1 MKKIWKR
8 LISAGLVIA
17 LVVTMVNIIPRNN
30 NIEVTHAAEVSNGV
44 RRGTVQLLSELP
56 QYNNP
61 ANLALPRGT
70 VDHPFVILEIVPYE
84 EYAEIGYLISGCEP
98 VRIEDMYGDSLAYSV
113 SSISVGKFKDDKT
126 SYFFSDEPESK
137 ENRYDEGYHGP
148 TETSGN
154 FAGYY
159 ELVSSG
165 GTFNYSYV
173 KNEIE
178 EPEETE
184 EPTTPETDNE
194 LDDQTDNEN
203 ESVNGQS
210 SEDQI
215 SSDDQ
220 TGNDEPTEDQP
231 GDMYGY
237 NSGTLVKTLDMSNTI
252 NGSGDDNDL
261 QETEPVPSQSAEPE
275 TEDEQSDID
284 ESEVV
289 PDESKSEESESEEPG
304 VSEPSV
310 EEPVVSAPDAEEQ
323 EIVEDVILLDELMA
337 LTETQSEYTVT
348 IERNTANEGN
358 LIWHTVTKS
367 EREALEAAGI
377 TFTDNIDE
385 KLLTKIGDRIYT
397 TRTATSS
404 DKAVKVDHY
413 YYYTHEDPF
422 LKRSLN
428 LSDEA
433 AANYSIVVK
442 TITPEQ
448 LNIALDWIDYADLI
462 YLSPKKHVD
471 ATTDV
476 WIKFNDYY
484 HQPTRADK
492 QYGDTDNKN
501 YLSDPAHDLSW
512 DAALRIYNKVTAD
525 TNFAAMIFDDNLF
538 NAFPTDTYKRDVKIT
553 VYNWN
558 LQPTKNIYGT
568 QCDTFNTS
576 GYNNNIYKLYVML
589 MCMDPN
595 LFKQI
600 YLSGSDPIVKNGVN
614 RLQTGDAATYWCTET
629 FMLAPDNIYPSPYSS
644 LQNYWSTVGWDLY
657 HYGTTDT
664 TTTRKDWCDGH
675 LFTFNGSLNF
685 TQFFEGGE
693 LLTDKSK
700 FTDFANA
707 LNGYLDDPKEASS
720 AEAVRYILGDQPDS
734 KYYGYNQTLKVLDLE
749 PSVGLVLNNNTE
761 DATSKWLPNWFLT
774 KTYVNMLLP
783 HFRGNIE
790 IEHQTTAEFIGK
802 IEDLNTTYDLVYMG
816 LDCSG
821 YNTKAWD
828 IGNGRIAVLPDWND
842 NSLDQKIYIRTGD
855 LAMSKEGNDGY
866 GYQSANWLYDK
877 STRTLAN
884 TGQRMRFAGN
894 DISKLKKADLED
906 FLNAYYPIVAEQQL
920 FDLDTRIIETNT
932 YVYQLISEQKAQNK
946 PIYGTLN
953 TASIENAA
961 RNALGNAITFVES
974 PVRYD
979 GTTVSDTSPEF
990 KNTNCYLPRNAYGN
1004 AYLYFKINAAAN
1016 GYRYRIYVD
1025 LNRDSRFSDDE
1036 IMNDTSGTKNVLAV
1050 GDNEYLQ
1057 PLPSDWVGLL
1067 QWKAEVYLETN
1078 PSVRYEMTGCSAVQ
1092 RNASTSSGKKKVTVL
1107 HIMPEWGSG
1116 YQGALNLQTN
1126 GTFIKYYK
1134 DLEDYD
1140 VTITSISYDEYE
1152 KYFYYLDN
1160 RGQRKSWNFTYDYSK
1175 EMDENNPYNL
1185 DKLHND
1191 NYADLMNY
1199 NMIIV
1204 GFGDCYGSKNMT
1216 NQYGQMDFLRYF
1228 ADQGRSILFTH
1239 DLTTFYN
1246 AVTTNLSFTANTQL
1260 RDIMGM
1266 NRYASV
1272 NYYLDTTIRNRLI
1285 ADQAA
1290 NADKYDTNYTPET
1303 HGFTY
1308 FAIKR
1313 MGQVDGQVYRMP
1325 YRNMVNNLQGNPIGE
1340 QGTGFNFDNDP
1351 TTQVSKVNEG
1361 QITVYP
1367 YKIDDNFK
1375 IAETHSQY
1383 YQLSPEDDNLTVWYC
1398 LAGDG
1403 DIAHTYGT
1411 GTSLTYAVSPNDT
1424 MENYYIYSK
1433 GNIFYSGVG
1442 HSTVTGDMEAKLFVN
1457 TMIAAYNA
1465 AYEPPKVEV
1474 TNPEAIS
1481 RGSFEYDIELMQSYD
1496 FDEHGNLVATASNYY
1511 DVNENGELVYN
1522 VIFTPQDYN
1531 LASGTTLECQIQW
1544 ENGDYVTEVV
1554 RLSDGAILHADSNNV
1569 FHNFTRGQE
1578 YSLEYPMKYLSDYH
1592 WEKTID
1598 GELKSGEYIRTISF
1612 SIKNN
1617 RVDAKNITVLNINVL
1632 PLFPLD

>member
-1 MKKIWKR
+1 M
-8 LISAGLVIA
+8 
-17 LVVTMVNIIPRNN
+17 
-30 NIEVTHAAEVSNGV
+30 EVTHAAEVSVSNGV
-44 RRGTVQLLSELP
+44 RRGVVDFLDDLP
-56 QYNNP
+56 QYKEP
-61 ANLALPRGT
+61 AYLNLPRGT
-70 VDHPFVILEIVPYE
+70 EYHPFVVLEIVPYE
-84 EYAEIGYLISGCEP
+84 EYAEIGYLIGGCEP
-98 VRIEDMYGDSLAYSV
+98 VDISKMYGDYDMYQLISLGNANIQV
-113 SSISVGKFKDDKT
+113 SSA
-126 SYFFSDEPESK
+126 YFFIDEPQGDKSL
-137 ENRYDEGYHGP
+137 YTGS
-148 TETSGN
+148 TSN
-154 FAGYY
+154 ASNNTTVNGYY
-159 ELVSSG
+159 ELVESG
-165 GTFNYSYV
+165 GNFLYKKELLDASLLSLDISVFELQEEVTNVNDLTENNIDITGNDDYSENV
-173 KNEIE
+173 NDIEDVTSEQPENEIPSSE
-178 EPEETE
+178 ESESMDIPAVNDGVEDGDDTEAPFEQVRGNGLILTSQTGGELETQTTSTDMQAGSEPVGTEKEVEGPADPEPEKSEEPANPEPEKSEEPANSESDGIEALADSEPEETE
-184 EPTTPETDNE
+184 EPTEPEPE
-194 LDDQTDNEN
+194 
-203 ESVNGQS
+203 
-210 SEDQI
+210 
-215 SSDDQ
+215 
-220 TGNDEPTEDQP
+220 
-231 GDMYGY
+231 
-237 NSGTLVKTLDMSNTI
+237 
-252 NGSGDDNDL
+252 
-261 QETEPVPSQSAEPE
+261 ETEEPE
-275 TEDEQSDID
+275 MVWVVNID
-284 ESEVV
+284 
-289 PDESKSEESESEEPG
+289 
-304 VSEPSV
+304 
-310 EEPVVSAPDAEEQ
+310 PVDDGS
-323 EIVEDVILLDELMA
+323 
-337 LTETQSEYTVT
+337 
-348 IERNTANEGN
+348 GN
-358 LIWHTVTKS
+358 LIWRTINEFDMDLFPELSDYASDFKVYSKEMLAE
-367 EREALEAAGI
+367 ER
-377 TFTDNIDE
+377 N
-385 KLLTKIGDRIYT
+385 LLWNPGDRIYT
-397 TRTATSS
+397 TRTS
-404 DKAVKVDHY
+404 KNNNLLNIQQYFVY
-413 YYYTHEDPF
+413 RNNEYF
-422 LKRSLN
+422 LTQSLS
-428 LSDEA
+428 LTKEQ

-448 LNIALDWIDYADLI
+448 LNQMPAWVDYADLI
-462 YLSPKKHVD
+462 YLHPTSHMESL
-471 ATTDV
+471 ADV
-476 WIKFNDYY
+476 WMNQNGSKVDYNEPHTGEGY
-484 HQPTRADK
+484 
-492 QYGDTDNKN
+492 NLNN
-501 YLSDPAHDLSW
+501 YDYTKAGFGEEHDLLW
-512 DAALRIYNKVTAD
+512 DVVSRIYNKVTAD
-525 TNFAAMIFDDNLF
+525 TNYAGIIIDDTIYNNTPLSSE
-538 NAFPTDTYKRDVKIT
+538 AGI
-553 VYNWN
+553 VYDWN
-558 LQPTKNIYGT
+558 LQPTTWPKYTI
-568 QCDTFNTS
+568 DVS
-576 GYNNNIYKLYVML
+576 DNNVYKLCVML
-589 MCMDPN
+589 LSMDSN
-595 LFKQI
+595 LFKQL
-600 YLSGSDPIVKNGVN
+600 YLNGNNSLINNGVFKLRAN
-614 RLQTGDAATYWCTET
+614 EGILADHWGFGTFLLVPPGQTSPPEKAWYSQEYWNNYHMTATPTQESYKYWCNEH
-629 FMLAPDNIYPSPYSS
+629 
-644 LQNYWSTVGWDLY
+644 V
-657 HYGTTDT
+657 
-664 TTTRKDWCDGH
+664 
-675 LFTFNGSLNF
+675 FTFKGDNTMTTGYAKD
-685 TQFFEGGE
+685 TM
-693 LLTDKSK
+693 
-700 FTDFANA
+700 ANA
-707 LNGYLDDPKEASS
+707 QNFKDFNASLS
-720 AEAVRYILGDQPDS
+720 EGEKPLPSLAVRYILNSGNNS
-734 KYYGYNQTLKVLDLE
+734 NNGNYGQGMTLKVLDLE
-749 PSVGLVLNNNTE
+749 PSVGLNK
-761 DATSKWLPNWFLT
+761 DATPNWFLT
-774 KTYVNMLLP
+774 RTYVYMLLP
-783 HFRGNIE
+783 HFKGNVE

-802 IEDLNTTYDLVYMG
+802 IEDLNTTYGLIYMG

-821 YNTKAWD
+821 YNTKEWD
-828 IGNGRIAVLPDWND
+828 IGNGVKAVLPDWND

-855 LAMSKEGNDGY
+855 LAMSKEGGDGY
-866 GYQSANWLYDK
+866 GYLSANWLYDK
-877 STRTLAN
+877 STKTLAN

-894 DISKLKKADLED
+894 DISRLKKADLED

-932 YVYQLISEQKAQNK
+932 YIYQLISEQKAQNK
-946 PIYGTLN
+946 PIYGTSS
-953 TASIENAA
+953 TALIENAA

-1004 AYLYFKINAAAN
+1004 AYLYFKINAATS

-1126 GTFIKYYK
+1126 GTFIKYYE

-1569 FHNFTRGQE
+1569 FHNFKKGQE

-1592 WEKTID
+1592 WEKTIN